1 SDYDAVRA
9 NSEAMGQRLFPRSS
23 PEPGSFERF
32 WRKSLHDGVVAGSAF
47 APLAA
52 TLKFGPAS
60 LPTPKPAPANEM
72 EFIFRP
78 DPCVY
83 DGRFAN
89 NGWLQELP
97 KPVTKLTWDNAA
109 LVSPRTAEK
118 LGLTQRVALRG
129 GEHGQILSNVVDIA
143 LSGSK
148 VTAAAWILP
157 GQADGVVVLPLG
169 YGRKRAGYTG
179 TNKGFNA
186 YAVRHS
192 DALWAAAAPAS
203 ALQQ

>member
-1 SDYDAVRA
+1 
-9 NSEAMGQRLFPRSS
+9 GT
-23 PEPGSFERF
+23 
-32 WRKSLHDGVVAGSAF
+32 AF
-47 APLAA
+47 APINVSLQ
-52 TLKFGPAS
+52 FNPAS
-60 LPTPKPAPANEM
+60 LQPSKESSAGELG
-72 EFIFRP
+72 FLFRP
-78 DPCVY
+78 DPSIY

-109 LVSPRTAEK
+109 LVSPKTAER
-118 LGLTQRVALRG
+118 LGLTHSIPSRG
-129 GEHGQILSNVVDIA
+129 GEHGQILSNVVDIS

-157 GQADGVVVLPLG
+157 GQAEGVVVLPLG
-169 YGRKRAGYTG
+169 YGRKKAGYTG

-203 ALQQ
+203 AIQKTGDN